1 MAVYSGEPG
10 VASFIGVRIMEVVVT
25 GAIRCAKLQSSCH
38 HQQLVYTSASVSHNV
53 CVCLLVMQPLVLD
66 QEFHVLGQQNLT
78 ELRDKIICVSDHIA
92 VGEFSENPNQ
102 QPDILTKVNNVH

>member
-1 MAVYSGEPG
+1 
-10 VASFIGVRIMEVVVT
+10 MEVVVT
-25 GAIRCAKLQSSCH
+25 TGAVRRAKLQSSCH
-38 HQQLVYTSASVSHNV
+38 QQLVYTYFCPSASVFHNV

-102 QPDILTKVNNVH
+102 QPDILTKVNNVHWDLG